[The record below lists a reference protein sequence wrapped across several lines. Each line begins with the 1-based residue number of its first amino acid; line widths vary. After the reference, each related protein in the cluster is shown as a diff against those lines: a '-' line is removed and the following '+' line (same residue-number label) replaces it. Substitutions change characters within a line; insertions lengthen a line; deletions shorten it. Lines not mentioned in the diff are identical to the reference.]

1 MYKVQ
6 YYQSLEGTTKL
17 INLFAVTSGDVE
29 EEEVVIKIL
38 VEGGVDN
45 ARYILTSC
53 GPRLS
58 VDLTCQT
65 EESTWCGRYSILYDK
80 ARHSL
85 VITMK

>member
-1 MYKVQ
+1 M
-6 YYQSLEGTTKL
+6 
-17 INLFAVTSGDVE
+17 E

-58 VDLTCQT
+58 VKVRGVVDIQFCM
-65 EESTWCGRYSILYDK
+65 IK
-80 ARHSL
+80 L
-85 VITMK
+85 VIVWS